1 MRITGQPLRE
11 HPDTLAPVEGMS
23 SRVWWVLPA
32 LSVLL
37 GALLGLE
44 NLSSPEASG
53 WLRVPALLAAFI
65 LVAQGLLD
73 FENGRRARA
82 MNLPAP
88 ESATLP
94 ALNPSA
100 PPVVLNPDDV
110 VVHESRQVV
119 QDSRQPAGAVALE
132 QAIQAQQLAARLV
145 AGTAVR
151 ESRGAVVAVLVL
163 AVWLG
168 LATLNYSNSPT
179 SLLRLSLL
187 ASFLLF
193 ASAWSMLQKRSS

>member
-1 MRITGQPLRE
+1 
-11 HPDTLAPVEGMS
+11 MS

-37 GALLGLE
+37 GALLGLV

-53 WLRVPALLAAFI
+53 WLRVPALLAALI

-82 MNLPAP
+82 MNLPTP
-88 ESATLP
+88 EGHLP

-110 VVHESRQVV
+110 VVHESQSRQVV
-119 QDSRQPAGAVALE
+119 HDSRQPAGAVALE

-193 ASAWSMLQKRSS
+193 ASAWSMLQKRTS

>member
-1 MRITGQPLRE
+1 MERF
-11 HPDTLAPVEGMS
+11 S
-23 SRVWWVLPA
+23 SRVWWILPA
-32 LSVLL
+32 LSVFL

-44 NLSSPEASG
+44 NLNSPEANG
-53 WLRVPALLAAFI
+53 WLRVPALLAALI

-82 MNLPAP
+82 MHLPAP
-88 ESATLP
+88 EGSLP

-100 PPVVLNPDDV
+100 PAVVLNADDV
-110 VVHESRQVV
+110 VVHETRM
-119 QDSRQPAGAVALE
+119 PAGAVALE
-132 QAIQAQQLAARLV
+132 QAIQAQALAARLV

-168 LATLNYSNSPT
+168 LATLNFSTAPS

-187 ASFLLF
+187 AAFLLF
-193 ASAWSMLQKRSS
+193 ASAWSMLQKRAT

>member
-1 MRITGQPLRE
+1 
-11 HPDTLAPVEGMS
+11 MS

-37 GALLGLE
+37 GALLGLV
-44 NLSSPEASG
+44 NLDSPDANG
-53 WLRVPALLAAFI
+53 WLRVPGPA
-65 LVAQGLLD
+65 
-73 FENGRRARA
+73 RRADPRRPG
-82 MNLPAP
+82 PARLRERP
-88 ESATLP
+88 AGPGDETATAAGSTLP
-94 ALNPSA
+94 ALNPST

-110 VVHESRQVV
+110 VVHESRPQ
-119 QDSRQPAGAVALE
+119 SGAVALE
-132 QAIQAQQLAARLV
+132 QAIQAQQLAAQLV

-168 LATLNYSNSPT
+168 LATLTYSNAPAA
-179 SLLRLSLL
+179 LLRLSLL

-193 ASAWSMLQKRSS
+193 ASAWSMLQKRSA

>member
-1 MRITGQPLRE
+1 M
-11 HPDTLAPVEGMS
+11 EGFS

-32 LSVLL
+32 LSVIL
-37 GALLGLE
+37 GALLGLT
-44 NLSSPEASG
+44 NLNSPEANG
-53 WLRVPALLAAFI
+53 WLRVPALLAALI

-82 MNLPAP
+82 MRLPAP
-88 ESATLP
+88 EGSLP
-94 ALNPSA
+94 ALNPSSPA
-100 PPVVLNPDDV
+100 VVLHADEV
-110 VVHESRQVV
+110 VVHESR
-119 QDSRQPAGAVALE
+119 PGGGPVALE
-132 QAIQAQQLAARLV
+132 QAIQQQALAARLV

-168 LATLNYSNSPT
+168 LATLNYSNSPGP
-179 SLLRLSLL
+179 LLHLSLL

-193 ASAWSMLQKRSS
+193 ASAWSLLQKRAT